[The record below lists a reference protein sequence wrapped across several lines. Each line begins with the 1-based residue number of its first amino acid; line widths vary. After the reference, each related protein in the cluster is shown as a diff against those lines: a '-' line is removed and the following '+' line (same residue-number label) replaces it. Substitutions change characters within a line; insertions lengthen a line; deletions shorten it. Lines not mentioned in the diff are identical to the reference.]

1 MFGLVPFGGSRYPKN
16 TSDGFRRLFELI
28 NEPFAD
34 FDFQKLDGFGHDI
47 KVDVKETDSAYEI
60 HADLP
65 GASKENIDLKYEDDY
80 LTIAVRN
87 EENKDEKDDEGK
99 YIRRERRSSYSSR
112 SFYVTDIRKDDI
124 KAEFKDGILK
134 INLPKREAKEEKVD
148 NTIKVE

>member
-1 MFGLVPFGGSRYPKN
+1 MFGIVPFGGSRYPKN
-16 TSDGFRRLFELI
+16 ASDGFNRFFELF

-34 FDFQKLDGFGHDI
+34 LNKLDGFGHDI

-112 SFYVTDIRKDDI
+112 SFYVTDIKKDDI